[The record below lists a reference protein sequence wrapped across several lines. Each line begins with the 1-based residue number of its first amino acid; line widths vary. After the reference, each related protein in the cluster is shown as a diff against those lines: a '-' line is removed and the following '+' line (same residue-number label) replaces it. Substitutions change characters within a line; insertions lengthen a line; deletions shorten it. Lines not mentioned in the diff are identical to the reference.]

1 MTWRNEYEK
10 SVLLF
15 TKHCIIDAKIAVG
28 FDAEITAPENAKN
41 TAFVI
46 PGYTCRTG
54 TSSEIRNDNLQ
65 VTVVFN
71 AKRPCK
77 CPPTNNTFKNPAG

>member
-46 PGYTCRTG
+46 PGYRG
-54 TSSEIRNDNLQ
+54 IYQ
-65 VTVVFN
+65 P
-71 AKRPCK
+71 AM
-77 CPPTNNTFKNPAG
+77 TNSRYRRVMP

>member
-15 TKHCIIDAKIAVG
+15 TQHCIIDAKIAVG

-46 PGYTCRTG
+46 PGY
-54 TSSEIRNDNLQ
+54 S
-65 VTVVFN
+65 
-71 AKRPCK
+71 
-77 CPPTNNTFKNPAG
+77 

>member
-46 PGYTCRTG
+46 PGYIGLATADFP
-54 TSSEIRNDNLQ
+54 I
-65 VTVVFN
+65 V
-71 AKRPCK
+71 CK
-77 CPPTNNTFKNPAG
+77 MKT

>member
-15 TKHCIIDAKIAVG
+15 TKHCIIDAKIAVR

-46 PGYTCRTG
+46 PGYRCPG
-54 TSSEIRNDNLQ
+54 VFHSGIAAGGGLQ
-65 VTVVFN
+65 
-71 AKRPCK
+71 
-77 CPPTNNTFKNPAG
+77 

>member
-46 PGYTCRTG
+46 PGYT
-54 TSSEIRNDNLQ
+54 
-65 VTVVFN
+65 
-71 AKRPCK
+71 
-77 CPPTNNTFKNPAG
+77 PPTGSGI